1 MIFQNFNLL
10 MQRNCLKNVCFP
22 LELAGVKRAEAR
34 EKGMELLRLVG
45 LGKITIN
52 YGYYRYQYLVIL
64 LAVILLIVLVQLF
77 QSVGTHLAVSSDKRL
92 KKQAK

>member
-10 MQRNCLKNVCFP
+10 MQRNCLKNICFP

-45 LGKITIN
+45 LQDKA
-52 YGYYRYQYLVIL
+52 
-64 LAVILLIVLVQLF
+64 LAE
-77 QSVGTHLAVSSDKRL
+77 ADW
-92 KKQAK
+92 AKSPLTMAIIDTSIWLCCWRSFF

>member
-34 EKGMELLRLVG
+34 EKAM
-45 LGKITIN
+45 
-52 YGYYRYQYLVIL
+52 
-64 LAVILLIVLVQLF
+64 
-77 QSVGTHLAVSSDKRL
+77 
-92 KKQAK
+92 